1 MNSGYENW
9 SKEEVIAE
17 LISIKSEKELLEISL
32 VQLKAELS
40 QIKRMIYG
48 TKSERFV
55 PAVSAEQTSLNFGIE
70 PSVAAPVQTQTITYT
85 REKTKNSNTLHTGRT
100 ALPAHLKR
108 IEIVIEPAGDVSG
121 LTCIGKEI
129 TEELEFEPGK
139 FYVNQY
145 IRPKY
150 VKSDR
155 EGILI
160 GELPSRPIE
169 KGIPG
174 PGLLASIIIDKYQDH
189 LPCYRQLQRF
199 EREGVRIAP
208 STISEWISAGC
219 ALIEPLYEVLKKEV
233 LSQGYLQAD
242 ETPIKVLDK
251 NKKGTTHR
259 GYYWVYHSPPK
270 GLVLFDYRSGRDRAG
285 PREILKDFKG
295 YLQTDG
301 YGAYECFDSEQIRLF
316 HCMAHARRMFEEA
329 LDNDKLR
336 AEHVL
341 VQMQMLYAIERYAR
355 ENNINY
361 QERQQLREKDAMP
374 VLEGLRLW
382 FKENIIQVTP
392 KSKMGQAIAY
402 ALSRWDKLCLY
413 VKDGTL
419 EIDNNLTENAI
430 RPVALGRK
438 NYLFAGSH
446 NAAQRAAMIY
456 SLLATCKKKGV
467 EPYKWLR
474 HVLTVIPDYKANRL
488 HELLPGYQP

>member
-9 SKEEVIAE
+9 SKEELIAE
-17 LISIKSEKELLEISL
+17 IVSLKSANESLEIS
-32 VQLKAELS
+32 QLQLQAELT

-48 TKSERFV
+48 TKSERFIA
-55 PAVSAEQTSLNFGIE
+55 AVSPEQTALNFGIE
-70 PSVAAPVQTQTITYT
+70 SSVAAPVQTQTITYT
-85 REKTKNSNTLHTGRT
+85 RKESKNSNTLHTGRT

-208 STISEWISAGC
+208 STISEWIGAGC

-270 GLVLFDYRSGRDRAG
+270 GLVLFDYRPGRDRAG
-285 PREILKDFKG
+285 PREILKDFRG

-301 YGAYECFDSEQIRLF
+301 YGVYEGFDSEQVRLF

-329 LDNDKLR
+329 LHNDKIR

-355 ENNINY
+355 ENNISY
-361 QERQQLREKDAMP
+361 LQRQELREKDAMP
-374 VLEGLRLW
+374 VLEGLRQW
-382 FKENIIQVTP
+382 FKENTIQVTP
-392 KSKMGQAIAY
+392 KSKMGQAITY
-402 ALSRWDKLCLY
+402 SLSRWDKLCLY

-419 EIDNNLTENAI
+419 EIDNNPTENAI

-446 NAAQRAAMIY
+446 NAAQRAAMLY
-456 SLLATCKKKGV
+456 SLLATCKKKGI

-474 HVLTVIPDYKANRL
+474 HILTVIPDFKVNRL
-488 HELLPGYQP
+488 NELLPGSQP